1 MSRIKAT
8 KKFEKRHLKEV
19 LKQRGSVSKI
29 KKSKQRKE
37 KKRVRAQRDGSPEG
51 DDGDRPSGANGPKHS
66 VDDDFFQPGFELPER
81 VKAKRKAAP
90 SSSASKAKK
99 VKVDHDG
106 SDSSGGASPL
116 PEEQRTGGVV
126 DAANGSGE
134 DDGSDG
140 EVTHKTQLEALKK
153 KDPEFYKYLE
163 ENDEELLQ
171 FEDDDLAG
179 IDLLSDDDAST
190 SKPAK
195 SEGRERAVDAGL
207 IERWRTALVEAH
219 SLRST
224 RELVL
229 AFRAAVYASEESDMK
244 FRYSIPSPEST
255 FSVSP
260 YGIAKIRS
268 IQQGHRHSAKACS
281 GRDCSSHCIEGVRFW
296 QIVFYPGWTTPL
308 TP

>member
-1 MSRIKAT
+1 MAKIKAT

-29 KKSKQRKE
+29 KKSKQRQE
-37 KKRVRAQRDGSPEG
+37 KKRARAQRDGSPED
-51 DDGDRPSGANGPKHS
+51 DDGEDPSRTNGHKHP
-66 VDDDFFQPGFELPER
+66 VNDDFFQTDFELPER

-99 VKVDHDG
+99 VKVDHVDSDSDG
-106 SDSSGGASPL
+106 SESSL

-126 DAANGSGE
+126 DAADDSGE
-134 DDGSDG
+134 DDGAGD
-140 EVTHKTQLEALKK
+140 EATHKTQLEALKK

-190 SKPAK
+190 SKAAK

-207 IERWRTALVEAH
+207 IERWRTALVATH

-229 AFRAAVYASEESDMK
+229 AFRAAVYASEEREMK
-244 FRYSIPSPEST
+244 FRYSIPSPESV
-255 FSVSP
+255 FSLAL
-260 YGIAKIRS
+260 YGIAKTCS
-268 IQQGHRHSAKACS
+268 IQ
-281 GRDCSSHCIEGVRFW
+281 
-296 QIVFYPGWTTPL
+296 
-308 TP
+308 